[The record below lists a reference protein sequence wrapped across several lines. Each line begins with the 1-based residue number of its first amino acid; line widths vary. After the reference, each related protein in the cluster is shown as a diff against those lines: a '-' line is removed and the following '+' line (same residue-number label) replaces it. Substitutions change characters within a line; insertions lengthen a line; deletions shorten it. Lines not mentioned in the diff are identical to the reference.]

1 MEESEYTTAPVQIL
15 RVSNSTF
22 AYRIFGTAD
31 NRDSDVPLLLPTHFR
46 SRLDFW
52 DPALIDALA
61 SRRKLLLLDNH
72 GSAEAQSLK
81 GSQRTTARQDPRRTQ
96 TQTPSPP
103 TTGLSFKF
111 WAEEIVALVKALGFT
126 QVDVL
131 GFSMGG
137 FIAQMLTL
145 NAPPGL
151 VRKLVLAGTAPSQGP
166 GVESGD
172 MHYFQNL
179 TNATTDADVKAG
191 FLSGFFGSS
200 EARQKIGEKWWN
212 RITSCSS
219 MRPFVSTNDIDGQI
233 TAMMRWYGLNH
244 RDEGSYDRL
253 GEIQCPVLIL
263 CGQRDRLV
271 PEQNSILLWQKISQ
285 TNPNVQIHMYPES
298 GHGFMFEYHHHCA
311 RLVNEFLDE
320 EVKVQCTC
328 EYCHC

>member
-1 MEESEYTTAPVQIL
+1 MANSDYATAPVQIL
-15 RVSNSTF
+15 RVNNSTF
-22 AYRIFGTAD
+22 AYRLFGTSKQED
-31 NRDSDVPLLLPTHFR
+31 DVPLLLPTHFR

-61 SRRKLLLLDNH
+61 SQRRLLLLDNH
-72 GSAEAQSLK
+72 GSADPQSLK
-81 GSQRTTARQDPRRTQ
+81 GSKRTARLDPRRTQ
-96 TQTPSPP
+96 TSSHSTA
-103 TTGLSFKF
+103 LSFKF
-111 WAEEIVALVKALGFT
+111 WASEISALIMALGFK

-137 FIAQMLTL
+137 FIGQMLAL
-145 NAPPGL
+145 DAPPGL
-151 VRKLVLAGTAPSQGP
+151 VRKLILAGTAPSQGP

-172 MHYFQNL
+172 MHCFQNL
-179 TNATTDADVKAG
+179 TNATTDGDVKAG
-191 FLSGFFGSS
+191 FLAGFFGLG
-200 EARQKIGEKWWN
+200 EERQKTGEKWWN

-219 MRPFVSTNDIDGQI
+219 MWPFVSTNDLDGQI

-253 GEIQCPVLIL
+253 GEIRCPVLIL
-263 CGQRDRLV
+263 CGQRDKLV

-285 TNPNVQIHMYPES
+285 TNPNVHIHMYPES

-328 EYCHC
+328 EYCQY